1 MPCAR
6 RSGKSLMKDKAH
18 QRSPDRD
25 GVDAYH
31 KGDYAVALE
40 MLDGPARRGNALA
53 QVILGLMYYDGAG
66 VSQNHAVAARWLQLA
81 IDFGD
86 RSGIA
91 EAMLGNIEAAAR
103 ARSRAERGD
112 ASSMRSLAFG
122 YACGFG
128 LPRSP
133 ELAYFWLRLAILNGC
148 EQSSSL
154 LATAKAKL
162 SAEQVEEAD
171 RAAMQWRPEICH

>member
-1 MPCAR
+1 MR
-6 RSGKSLMKDKAH
+6 DKAH
-18 QRSPDRD
+18 IRPSSVRD

-31 KGDYAVALE
+31 KGDYAGALE
-40 MLDGPARRGNALA
+40 MLKGPAGSGSALA
-53 QVILGLMYYDGAG
+53 QLILGLMYYDGAG
-66 VSQNHAVAARWLQLA
+66 VPQDHAVAARWLQMA

-86 RSGIA
+86 RSGIS

-103 ARSRAERGD
+103 TRSRAERGD
-112 ASSMRSLAFG
+112 ASAMRSLAFG

-148 EQSSSL
+148 EQSTSF
-154 LATAKAKL
+154 LASAKAKL
-162 SAEQVEEAD
+162 TAEEAVEAE
-171 RAAMQWRPEICH
+171 RAAMQWRPETRH

>member
-1 MPCAR
+1 MTASTPII
-6 RSGKSLMKDKAH
+6 KA
-18 QRSPDRD
+18 
-25 GVDAYH
+25 
-31 KGDYAVALE
+31 
-40 MLDGPARRGNALA
+40 M
-53 QVILGLMYYDGAG
+53 
-66 VSQNHAVAARWLQLA
+66 AARWLQMA

-86 RSGIA
+86 RSGIG
-91 EAMLGNIEAAAR
+91 EAMLGNIEAAVR
-103 ARSRAERGD
+103 TRSRAERGD
-112 ASSMRSLAFG
+112 ASAMRSLAFG
-122 YACGFG
+122 YASGFG

-162 SAEQVEEAD
+162 TAEQVEEAD